1 MLVDILNEKK
11 VIGAKQST
19 KELKNS
25 NGKILYIAQDAD
37 MIVTEPVEVLAKK
50 QEIEVVYIETMKE
63 LGKFC
68 GIDVGA
74 SVALLLKK

>member
-19 KELKNS
+19 KELKNN

-37 MIVTEPVEVLAKK
+37 IIVTNPVIALAKK
-50 QEIEVVYIETMKE
+50 QEIEVVYIETMRE

>member
-19 KELKNS
+19 KELKNY

-37 MIVTEPVEVLAKK
+37 NLVTAPVIVLANK